1 MLQHSNKI
9 RIIFF
14 LPNFELGGAAES
26 IVKLSGFLKQGG
38 YSILVLSLG
47 KNLYKKKLK
56 SIGCEIIELN
66 SSKAIFSI
74 LKIKKL
80 VKSEIS
86 KNYFKLIF
94 VSNIHY
100 ANIISI
106 ISCYGYREKLKLILT
121 ERSSLSEL
129 LINSNFLKYLKNL
142 VIYYCAKKLY
152 CLSDIIITNSKFEKK
167 YILNNFKLK
176 NVLCIHP
183 ASIEKI
189 FKKRTKK
196 KTNILKIIYVGRIS
210 EEKGVDLIIKALSQ
224 INKSINF
231 QLNIYGDGNKRNEIK
246 ALINKFSLS
255 KKVRLCGFETNE
267 RKIFKNADLLINASH
282 FEGLPNAIVQAIHN
296 NIFVICS
303 NSPGGNLEVI
313 KNKKFGFNFKN
324 KNYKDLAK
332 KIEKYSILR
341 NKILD
346 KEKLKHLEKYTAKYS
361 FEKYINLFKKI

>member
-196 KTNILKIIYVGRIS
+196 KQIY
-210 EEKGVDLIIKALSQ
+210 
-224 INKSINF
+224 
-231 QLNIYGDGNKRNEIK
+231 
-246 ALINKFSLS
+246 
-255 KKVRLCGFETNE
+255 
-267 RKIFKNADLLINASH
+267 
-282 FEGLPNAIVQAIHN
+282 
-296 NIFVICS
+296 
-303 NSPGGNLEVI
+303 
-313 KNKKFGFNFKN
+313 
-324 KNYKDLAK
+324 
-332 KIEKYSILR
+332 
-341 NKILD
+341 
-346 KEKLKHLEKYTAKYS
+346 
-361 FEKYINLFKKI
+361 